1 MKTAQFLL
9 FTVALVGL
17 GIVGWRYYERSQ
29 HPTPGQRVDDL
40 ADKGRATATSA
51 KDAVANKAEDLKLTP
66 AEIKDELAKT
76 GRVVRSKARSVGEI
90 IDDARII
97 TVIKG
102 KYVVD
107 SDLSVFAISVEC
119 REGDVRLTGSVT
131 SEAHIGRAVTL
142 ALQTHGVRNV
152 VSQLVVRN

>member
-1 MKTAQFLL
+1 MKTAFFCLL
-9 FTVALVGL
+9 IGAIAGV
-17 GIVGWRYYERSQ
+17 VGWRYYERTQ
-29 HPTPGQRVDDL
+29 HPTLSQRAGDL
-40 ADKGRATATSA
+40 ADKTREVATDA

-66 AEIKDELAKT
+66 EEIKAELAKT

-107 SDLSVFAISVEC
+107 SDLSVFAISIEC
-119 REGDVRLTGSVT
+119 HDGNVNLTGSVT
-131 SEAHIGRAVTL
+131 SAEHVVRAVTL
-142 ALQTHGVRNV
+142 AMHTYGVHNV
-152 VSQLVVRN
+152 VSQLEVKN